1 MSCLFALVAV
11 SIIGLFFPMGS
22 AFQLL
27 LAFFGAVLFSAC
39 ARCTCSPPL
48 RARALRRATHVCS
61 VRAFAGS

>member
-39 ARCTCSPPL
+39 ARPHSFCRSARVQHPCVRTCS
-48 RARALRRATHVCS
+48 
-61 VRAFAGS
+61 